1 VSNGP
6 ESQPSERR
14 SHACEHVAR
23 TARLRSVD
31 RVCFQRWRTGALG
44 GFQCLDDQRR
54 HNAPSAISAPYIE
67 TRGDPHRHIV
77 DRFGSV
83 LAIEPAQILSRRE
96 LTPTYNPLPVKSQQ
110 AGWGDP
116 DSRFMECGLILLT
129 RSLVIFGAGPPIHAP
144 ATIAGAT
151 LAEKGFEGRPQR
163 GRKRSDGQF
172 HVAALLLL
180 LWGPSKDRTSVSASQ
195 SWYF

>member
-1 VSNGP
+1 MKMGLWSIP
-6 ESQPSERR
+6 RR
-14 SHACEHVAR
+14 CPLE
-23 TARLRSVD
+23 
-31 RVCFQRWRTGALG
+31 
-44 GFQCLDDQRR
+44 
-54 HNAPSAISAPYIE
+54 ISGLYIE

-110 AGWGDP
+110 AGRGTLIH
-116 DSRFMECGLILLT
+116 DSMECGLILLS
-129 RSLVIFGAGPPIHAP
+129 RSLVIFGADPPIDAP

-151 LAEKGFEGRPQR
+151 LAEKGFEGGPQR

-172 HVAALLLL
+172 HVAALRLL

>member
-1 VSNGP
+1 MSDGH

-31 RVCFQRWRTGALG
+31 RICFQCGRTGALG
-44 GFQCLDDQRR
+44 GFQCLDNQRR

-67 TRGDPHRHIV
+67 TRGDPHRAIV

-110 AGWGDP
+110 AGWGTLVH
-116 DSRFMECGLILLT
+116 DSMECGLILLS
-129 RSLVIFGAGPPIHAP
+129 RPLMIFGADPPIHAP

-151 LAEKGFEGRPQR
+151 LAEKGFKGGPPQLECT
-163 GRKRSDGQF
+163 QVF
-172 HVAALLLL
+172 
-180 LWGPSKDRTSVSASQ
+180 
-195 SWYF
+195 